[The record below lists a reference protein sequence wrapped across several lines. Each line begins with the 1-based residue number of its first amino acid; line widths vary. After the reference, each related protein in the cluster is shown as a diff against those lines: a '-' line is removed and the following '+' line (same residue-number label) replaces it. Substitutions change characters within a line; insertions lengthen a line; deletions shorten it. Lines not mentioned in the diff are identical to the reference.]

1 MLRKNWKFIP
11 RLFPSLFLMDEKII
25 RKLFLGLFLF
35 ILIIFKNILIKINKN
50 LLTNNF

>member
-1 MLRKNWKFIP
+1 
-11 RLFPSLFLMDEKII
+11 MDEKII
-25 RKLFLGLFLF
+25 KKLFLGLFLF

>member
-1 MLRKNWKFIP
+1 
-11 RLFPSLFLMDEKII
+11 MDAKII
-25 RKLFLGLFLF
+25 KKLFLGLFLF

>member
-1 MLRKNWKFIP
+1 
-11 RLFPSLFLMDEKII
+11 MDEKNIK
-25 RKLFLGLFLF
+25 KLFLGLFLF

>member
-1 MLRKNWKFIP
+1 MNK
-11 RLFPSLFLMDEKII
+11 KII

>member
-1 MLRKNWKFIP
+1 
-11 RLFPSLFLMDEKII
+11 MDEKII

-35 ILIIFKNILIKINKN
+35 ILIIFKNVLIKINKN

>member
-1 MLRKNWKFIP
+1 
-11 RLFPSLFLMDEKII
+11 MDEKII

>member
-1 MLRKNWKFIP
+1 
-11 RLFPSLFLMDEKII
+11 MDEKII

-50 LLTNNF
+50 LLTDNF